1 MQPQHP
7 QLAVSAAIFRDG
19 KILLVRRARSP
30 AKGFYSLPGGR
41 VEFGETLHA
50 ALHREVDEETALKI
64 EIVGL
69 AGWRE
74 VVPGTTGGG
83 HYLIMS
89 FAARW
94 MAGEPVL
101 NDEHD
106 DFKWLDP
113 DALGDLKTTGG
124 LQEVIQSAR
133 GILGLTT
140 LKPRLASSALKRHIT
155 GAPDPFMSKHLLAIF
170 LLISVCIS
178 GPARAQ
184 DAAAPFDG
192 DLQRLAEI
200 LGTLHYLRGIC
211 GTNEG
216 PKWRNEMQALIDAE
230 TPSGDRRARMIAG
243 FNRGYN
249 GFQQTY
255 RTCTPAATVAIRRYI
270 EEGSKISRDLTA
282 RYAN

>member
-1 MQPQHP
+1 
-7 QLAVSAAIFRDG
+7 
-19 KILLVRRARSP
+19 
-30 AKGFYSLPGGR
+30 
-41 VEFGETLHA
+41 
-50 ALHREVDEETALKI
+50 
-64 EIVGL
+64 
-69 AGWRE
+69 
-74 VVPGTTGGG
+74 
-83 HYLIMS
+83 
-89 FAARW
+89 
-94 MAGEPVL
+94 
-101 NDEHD
+101 
-106 DFKWLDP
+106 
-113 DALGDLKTTGG
+113 
-124 LQEVIQSAR
+124 
-133 GILGLTT
+133 
-140 LKPRLASSALKRHIT
+140 
-155 GAPDPFMSKHLLAIF
+155 MSKHFLAIL
-170 LLISVCIS
+170 LLISLSIC

-192 DLQRLAEI
+192 DLQRLSEI